1 MSDEVNWT
9 LLDRYFAG
17 ECSPSE
23 REDVE
28 RSASADSARRAMLAS
43 AQVIWEKSSTV
54 SDGFDVDSA
63 WRSVHARLGAPRET
77 ASPAIASRRPQFRS
91 WSAPRSWRAYAGIA
105 AVAVIA
111 VGTAWF
117 SWLDGSSSFGT
128 GASAPMRE
136 YTTLRGQRAE
146 ALLSDGSRVWLNVDS
161 KLQVPAGYGS
171 RSREV
176 HLSGE
181 ALFEVAHDERRPFV
195 VRAGVAVAED
205 LGTEF
210 VIRAYSSDSVA
221 TVVVVSGRVAL
232 RAESPGGK
240 GGVAMEANQ
249 LGRVEQSGVVTI
261 TPDID
266 IGPYVAW
273 RTGRLE
279 FRRTPLVRVL
289 EDLER
294 TYDVTILLADTTL
307 ATVPVTAVLD
317 RQPLDAA
324 LRILSQSLDVR
335 VVRRGQQIEL
345 HPRHREQQ

>member
-28 RSASADSARRAMLAS
+28 RSASADPARRAMLAS
-43 AQVIWEKSSTV
+43 ARLIWEKSSTV

-63 WRSVHARLGAPRET
+63 WRNVHARLGAQQGAVSATTRF
-77 ASPAIASRRPQFRS
+77 RRPPFRS
-91 WSAPRSWRAYAGIA
+91 VSAPRSWRPYAGIA
-105 AVAVIA
+105 AAAVVSAGI
-111 VGTAWF
+111 AWF
-117 SWLDGSSSFGT
+117 SWRDGSNEIAT
-128 GASAPMRE
+128 GAGAPVRE

-146 ALLSDGSRVWLNVDS
+146 ALLADGSRVWLNVDS

-176 HLSGE
+176 HLNGE
-181 ALFEVAHDERRPFV
+181 AFFEVAHDELRPFV
-195 VRAGVAVAED
+195 VRAGAAVAED

-210 VIRAYSSDSVA
+210 IVRAYPGDTVA

-240 GGVAMEANQ
+240 GGVAMEPNQ
-249 LGRVEQSGVVTI
+249 LGRVGRSGVVTI

-266 IGPYVAW
+266 VGPYLAW

-279 FRRTPLVRVL
+279 FRRIPLSRVL

-294 TYDVTILLADTTL
+294 TYDVTFVLADTTL
-307 ATVPVTAVLD
+307 ASVPVTAVLD

-335 VVRRGQQIEL
+335 AVRRGQQIEL
-345 HPRHREQQ
+345 HPRQREQQ